1 MEVDFPLNID
11 FRYDLRGL
19 NAEEPL
25 TPTYLLPASNEEEE
39 RAACV
44 ARQLDA

>member
-1 MEVDFPLNID
+1 MEVDLSLNVD

-19 NAEEPL
+19 NIEEPL
-25 TPTYLLPASNEEEE
+25 TPTYLLAASNEEEE